1 MPKTQTDMSA
11 SEPPPLRPL
20 SPLLQYPTALYCTKF
35 KVNLVGE
42 IADERAKLG
51 LRKEGESDGR
61 PLLSEN
67 LFVEFV
73 EVVQSQHRRRFLNFS
88 NVGTQVWSFLD
99 SSHLKII
106 IIHY

>member
-51 LRKEGESDGR
+51 LR
-61 PLLSEN
+61 
-67 LFVEFV
+67 
-73 EVVQSQHRRRFLNFS
+73 
-88 NVGTQVWSFLD
+88 
-99 SSHLKII
+99 
-106 IIHY
+106 